1 MEALSAK
8 VFHIPGPGDLT
19 ANTVLEM
26 AKGRLDQCVVIGVD
40 TDGDLAIY
48 STTGDLARVS
58 WWLTLTEAYLVRQ
71 VES

>member
-1 MEALSAK
+1 MTAK

-26 AKGRLDQCVVIGVD
+26 AKGKLSQCLVIGID
-40 TDGDLAIY
+40 HDGDLSLY
-48 STTGDLARVS
+48 STSGDPAKLN
-58 WWLTLTEAYLVRQ
+58 WWLTLTQAYLVGQ